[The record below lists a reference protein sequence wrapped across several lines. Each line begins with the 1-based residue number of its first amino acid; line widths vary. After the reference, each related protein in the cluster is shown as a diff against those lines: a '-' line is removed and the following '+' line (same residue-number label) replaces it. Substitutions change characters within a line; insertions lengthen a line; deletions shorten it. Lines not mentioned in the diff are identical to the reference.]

1 MINSQAVGEPLI
13 RCYLT
18 SLTLSCSRANKKPE
32 KFQRQKG
39 GGGPFWSLCVSIQ
52 ECEKMFCVRS
62 EGGGGGG
69 GEGQS
74 GI

>member
-1 MINSQAVGEPLI
+1 MLSH
-13 RCYLT
+13 

-62 EGGGGGG
+62 EGE
-69 GEGQS
+69 EGLERGSQEFKE
-74 GI
+74 IFLLFCF